1 MGTYDSR
8 RRSPRG
14 GHRRVV
20 KVGTER
26 FAMNDDDEVKEGFS
40 VTAVA
45 DSGDFADRR
54 VPGGKNAE
62 DDERILTELP
72 PHWAVFN
79 ERE

>member
-1 MGTYDSR
+1 MGAYDPH

-26 FAMNDDDEVKEGFS
+26 FAMNDDDEVKESFS
-40 VTAVA
+40 VTAA
-45 DSGDFADRR
+45 DFGDVADRR